1 MYCCT
6 RKEVHKQR
14 FKEVKMKKEEILKRA
29 RELVKHLNFDACIE
43 AYNRLPRGNAIIDVV
58 FDRMEE
64 LDPERFDKWLNC

>member
-1 MYCCT
+1 MYSCP
-6 RKEVHKQR
+6 RKDGNKKFRRSE
-14 FKEVKMKKEEILKRA
+14 KMKKEEILKRA